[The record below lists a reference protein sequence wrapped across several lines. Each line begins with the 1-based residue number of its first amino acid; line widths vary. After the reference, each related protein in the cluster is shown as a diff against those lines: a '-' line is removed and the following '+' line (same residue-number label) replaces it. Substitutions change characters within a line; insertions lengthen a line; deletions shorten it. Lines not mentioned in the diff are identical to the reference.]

1 MIFSLFSALFAA
13 QGDEVLYIEPYTE
26 DSTPSWIND
35 ARRFSIISL
44 GSIPFTMLSSTL
56 CYSVYRYCVNGFD
69 EQYIPNPFPTS
80 SEASKLNSDEQIGL
94 LVTAASLGVIIGI
107 ADLIVIKVKESK
119 EEKEI
124 QKNKE
129 ETIKITTSSNEGTE
143 N

>member
-1 MIFSLFSALFAA
+1 MIFSLFPALFAA

-26 DSTPSWIND
+26 DSTPSWVHD

-44 GSIPFTMLSSTL
+44 GSIPFTMLTTTL
-56 CYSVYRYCVNGFD
+56 GYSVYRYCANGFD
-69 EQYIPNPFPTS
+69 AEYIPNPFPTS